1 MAAMLRV
8 NERTHEKVRQ
18 MSNESHLSM
27 QEIVDRAIEAYR
39 RQQILEQAN
48 AVYATMRLSPQDWQD
63 VEEERAEL
71 DATLTDGLED
81 AY

>member
-1 MAAMLRV
+1 MTVMLRV
-8 NERTHEKVRQ
+8 NERTHEKVRR
-18 MSNESHLSM
+18 MSSESHLSM
-27 QEIVDRAIEAYR
+27 QEITDRAIEAYR

-48 AVYATMRLSPQDWQD
+48 AVYATMRLSPQDWQG

-71 DATLTDGLED
+71 DATLADGLEE